1 MRRTLMFA
9 EGFGAGAG
17 FLLTLAAVLLMSR
30 SRAVSSTMR
39 KMSEGLRS
47 GRSPWTGEPPDNY
60 LELCR
65 AAGL

>member
-9 EGFGAGAG
+9 EGFSAGAG

-30 SRAVSSTMR
+30 SRTVSSTMR
-39 KMSEGLRS
+39 RMSEARRS
-47 GRSPWTGEPPDNY
+47 GRSPWTGEPPENY